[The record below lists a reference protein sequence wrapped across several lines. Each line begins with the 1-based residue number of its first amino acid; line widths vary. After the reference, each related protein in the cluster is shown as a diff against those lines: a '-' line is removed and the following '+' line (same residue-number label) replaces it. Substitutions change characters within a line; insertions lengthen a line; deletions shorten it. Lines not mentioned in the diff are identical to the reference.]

1 MHISTDFFKAMG
13 VPLHGGR
20 EFELTDRAGAPFVV
34 VVNEEFARR
43 FFPGENVVG
52 KTLSVG
58 KVNIHIIGLV
68 GNIRQRGL
76 SEAVDPTMYL
86 HAPQNM
92 RIGMSI
98 VARTTGNPLA
108 LSEAIRNAIWSMK
121 RDLPISDVTT
131 LEDIL
136 GRSVARPRLLAWLLG
151 VFGFIGLM
159 LGSLGI
165 YGVLAFAVAQ
175 RRQEIGVRV
184 ALGASPRSLLQ
195 LIVGQGMLLTIIG
208 VTIGTLGARVLTR
221 QMESMLFGVTPG
233 DAATFVEVIA
243 VLIATALLASWLPA
257 RKALAVDPVT
267 ALRSDY

>member
-1 MHISTDFFKAMG
+1 
-13 VPLHGGR
+13 
-20 EFELTDRAGAPFVV
+20 
-34 VVNEEFARR
+34 
-43 FFPGENVVG
+43 
-52 KTLSVG
+52 
-58 KVNIHIIGLV
+58 
-68 GNIRQRGL
+68 
-76 SEAVDPTMYL
+76 
-86 HAPQNM
+86 
-92 RIGMSI
+92 
-98 VARTTGNPLA
+98 
-108 LSEAIRNAIWSMK
+108 MK

-136 GRSVARPRLLAWLLG
+136 GRSVARTRLLAWLLG

-195 LIVGQGMLLTIIG
+195 LIVGQGMLLTVIG
-208 VTIGTLGARVLTR
+208 VTLGTLGARVLTR

-267 ALRSDY
+267 ALRSD